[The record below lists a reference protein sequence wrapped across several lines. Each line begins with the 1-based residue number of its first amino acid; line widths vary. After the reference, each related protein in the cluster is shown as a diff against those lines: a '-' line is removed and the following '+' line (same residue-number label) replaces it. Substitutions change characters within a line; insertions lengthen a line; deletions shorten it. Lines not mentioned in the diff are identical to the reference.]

1 MDLPKALNGKRILL
15 ISPQPWDHLPVSK
28 HHYAEALG
36 RANAVMF
43 LSPPDYGLPPGALNR
58 RATGT
63 SGVDEIRWRP
73 RVPRVLRFHAPALYG
88 LLIAHEARRLAA
100 WTGGAPDLV
109 WCFDFNT
116 FPDLRAFG
124 AARAIFHPVDPIATR
139 RQARIG
145 ATADLVLSV
154 SAEILGSVT
163 REVPEVPAEVV
174 PHGIGAE
181 FLELAGEAETWSG
194 PSGHCGYFGNL
205 DRPAIDV
212 PLLAQVVAANPG
224 VTFHFWGPT
233 APDGP
238 FVTALGGQ
246 PNVRLHGPV
255 AKDELVRQVRGMD
268 AFLLAYREHGAE
280 SDLSNSHKILEYFAT
295 GRVVVATYMSC
306 HAEAADL
313 LLRTQR
319 GDSAAFPY
327 LFARVMADLATH
339 NADDRMARRKAL
351 AAGHGYG
358 ALIQRIGRLLDRAD
372 RTIEE
377 TAR

>member
-1 MDLPKALNGKRILL
+1 MTLPATLNGKRILL

-28 HHYAEALG
+28 HHYAEELG
-36 RANAVMF
+36 CANAVMF
-43 LSPPDYGLPPGALNR
+43 LSPPDFGLPPGAVYR
-58 RATGT
+58 RPTGKT
-63 SGVDEIRWRP
+63 GVDEIRWRP
-73 RVPRVLRFHAPALYG
+73 RVPRILRFHAPTLYG
-88 LLIAHEARRLAA
+88 LLIAHEARRLVA

-116 FPDLRAFG
+116 FPDLRAFR

-145 ATADLVLSV
+145 ATADIVLSV
-154 SAEILGSVT
+154 SPEILGSVS
-163 REVPEVPAEVV
+163 REVPEVQAEVV
-174 PHGIGAE
+174 PHGIGTE
-181 FLELAGEAETWSG
+181 FLELAEEAATWSG

-205 DRPAIDV
+205 DRPGIDV
-212 PLLAQVVAANPG
+212 PLLAQVVAANPS
-224 VTFHFWGPT
+224 VTFNFWGPV
-233 APDGP
+233 APDGL
-238 FVTALGGQ
+238 FATALGGQ

-313 LLRTQR
+313 LVRTPR
-319 GDSAAFPY
+319 GDGAAFPD

-339 NADDRMARRKAL
+339 NADDRMARRKKL

-358 ALIQRIGRLLDRAD
+358 ALVQRIGHLLDREK
-372 RTIEE
+372 RPTEE